1 MKKFLLIVGMMFS
14 LFAMHANAEQTK
26 RQVYVERSNNTIG
39 TKVHRAPM
47 VLPSVELVFDTDDKS
62 IDIICSCDCD
72 AEVTI
77 YDADGNIVAISD
89 IKETIFVPSL
99 SYGSYY
105 VVIEAAYWHGTA
117 TFELY

>member
-1 MKKFLLIVGMMFS
+1 MKKILLIIGIMFS
-14 LFAMHANAEQTK
+14 LSAMHANAEQTK
-26 RQVYVERSNNTIG
+26 RQVYVERSNYTIG

-47 VLPSVELVFDTDDKS
+47 VLPTVELVYDTDNNS
-62 IDIICSCDCD
+62 INVICSCECD

-89 IKETIFVPSL
+89 IKETVFVPSL

-105 VVIEAAYWHGTA
+105 VVIEAAYWYGTA
-117 TFELY
+117 TIEL